1 MSHQSIVDNPI
12 KEDPKSV
19 IGFDCRFDVRS
30 EVRCVS
36 EGIGRQARESGDRI
50 RWRMFH
56 CLDS

>member
-12 KEDPKSV
+12 KKDPKSV
-19 IGFDCRFDVRS
+19 IEFDCWFDDRSRVRYMPD
-30 EVRCVS
+30 
-36 EGIGRQARESGDRI
+36 GIGRQAREIGDRI